1 MHVVI
6 STAMK
11 LLINQIRQCI
21 EGRRTVQRVFLR
33 ESHRYAQTS
42 RRELVPLAAGGSA
55 PLCCAA
61 VAAAAG
67 RVIRYAPWQIEE
79 TRQQPDDGQRDS
91 HVRAA
96 LQRANRRRSSRCTA
110 RYPGAATSMRL
121 RMSGLTCSSAWKGID
136 GQQWCS

>member
-67 RVIRYAPWQIEE
+67 RVIRYPPWQIEE
-79 TRQQPDDGQRDS
+79 TRQHPDDGQRHS
-91 HVRAA
+91 QLPPAFHPP
-96 LQRANRRRSSRCTA
+96 N
-110 RYPGAATSMRL
+110 
-121 RMSGLTCSSAWKGID
+121 
-136 GQQWCS
+136 